1 MGRPRLGI
9 YSNSS
14 CTEELMKVKGTYVYK
29 VGSVNSVIKNKGLN
43 LGVYIKNSGEF
54 TAYNIKVYLI
64 SKGFE
69 NNFVTEPFDL
79 NEDEVAYLQFNIKP
93 NRYFV
98 NGCKYEVKIEYEN
111 C

>member
-14 CTEELMKVKGTYVYK
+14 CTEELMKVQDTYVYK
-29 VGSVNSVIKNKGLN
+29 MGNISSVVRSSGVN
-43 LGVYIKNSGEF
+43 LDVYIKNSGEF

-79 NEDEVAYLQFNIKP
+79 NKDEVAYLQFNMKP
-93 NRYFV
+93 NSNFV
-98 NGCKYEVKIEYEN
+98 NGCKYEVKIEYDN